1 MNIYIKI
8 LLYFLIKYFLCFFIG
23 MIESN
28 NFSILKINNLKS
40 SADIFL
46 YFWIILF
53 FPIVNFYL
61 FFLPISFSLKLK
73 RNIALFLNLLF
84 IIIEILIYIYFTSQK
99 YILDF
104 QSLIL
109 FLSSIICF
117 TIFFN
122 KEANIFKK
130 SIVE

>member
-28 NFSILKINNLKS
+28 NFSILKINNLRS
-40 SADIFL
+40 FADIFL

-53 FPIVNFYL
+53 FPIVNFCL

-73 RNIALFLNLLF
+73 RYVALVLNLLF

-99 YILDF
+99 YILDS

-122 KEANIFKK
+122 KEANILKK